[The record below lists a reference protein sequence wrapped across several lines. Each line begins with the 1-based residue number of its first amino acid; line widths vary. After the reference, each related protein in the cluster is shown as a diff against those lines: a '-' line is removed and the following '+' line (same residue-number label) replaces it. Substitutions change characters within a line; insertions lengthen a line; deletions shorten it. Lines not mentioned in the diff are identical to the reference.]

1 MKKILLSA
9 IALMGMVS
17 ANAQEATTPYILSQV
32 EANTYAVTMT
42 HDEITAAFDAQW
54 VADSWNMGAALPAG
68 TVMFENDDLV
78 ITAAVDKTPVYAEK
92 GKLSQ
97 IKQENP
103 GYTGYV
109 NAGSTLDQNNW
120 EEGITIQ
127 DIATVKAAN
136 QGIVAVTPK
145 KAGVLSFGVYAG
157 NNSREIGI
165 YKLATDDEK
174 AEGEFGAMIATNN
187 FRNDGENGTVENAP
201 AFVEA
206 QVEAGRQ
213 YALIAG
219 GNKNLCLHQIK
230 FVAQGGSVDGISSA
244 ETTTVKNITAIY
256 TLAGAQVSSLQDGV
270 NIVKY
275 SDGTSAKIVK

>member
-9 IALMGMVS
+9 IALMGMIS

-42 HDEITAAFDAQW
+42 NDEIGAAFDAQW
-54 VADSWNMGAALPAG
+54 VADAWNIGVALPAG

-78 ITAAVDKTPVYAEK
+78 ITAAVDKTPVYTAN
-92 GKLSQ
+92 GKISQ
-97 IKQENP
+97 IKKENA

-109 NAGSTLDQNNW
+109 NAGSTLAQNNW
-120 EEGITIQ
+120 EDITIQ
-127 DIATVKAAN
+127 DIAEVKAN
-136 QGIVAVTPK
+136 NHGIVAVTPK

-174 AEGEFGAMIATNN
+174 AEGEFGAMIAMNN

-213 YALIAG
+213 YALMAG

-230 FVAQGGSVDGISSA
+230 FVAQGGSVNGISSA

-256 TLAGAQVSSLQDGV
+256 TLAGAQVNSLQNGV

>member
-1 MKKILLSA
+1 M
-9 IALMGMVS
+9 
-17 ANAQEATTPYILSQV
+17 
-32 EANTYAVTMT
+32 
-42 HDEITAAFDAQW
+42 
-54 VADSWNMGAALPAG
+54 
-68 TVMFENDDLV
+68 
-78 ITAAVDKTPVYAEK
+78 
-92 GKLSQ
+92 
-97 IKQENP
+97 
-103 GYTGYV
+103 

-174 AEGEFGAMIATNN
+174 AEGEFGAMIAMNN

>member
-17 ANAQEATTPYILSQV
+17 ASAQEATTPYILSQV

-42 HDEITAAFDAQW
+42 NDEITAAFDAQW
-54 VADSWNMGAALPAG
+54 VADAWNIGAALPAG

-78 ITAAVDKTPVYAEK
+78 ITAAVDKTPVYTAN

-97 IKQENP
+97 IKKENP

-109 NAGSTLDQNNW
+109 NAGSTLAQNNW

-127 DIATVKAAN
+127 DIAEVKASN
-136 QGIVAVTPK
+136 HGIVAVTPK

-174 AEGEFGAMIATNN
+174 AEGELSQRT
-187 FRNDGENGTVENAP
+187 
-201 AFVEA
+201 
-206 QVEAGRQ
+206 
-213 YALIAG
+213 
-219 GNKNLCLHQIK
+219 
-230 FVAQGGSVDGISSA
+230 
-244 ETTTVKNITAIY
+244 
-256 TLAGAQVSSLQDGV
+256 
-270 NIVKY
+270 
-275 SDGTSAKIVK
+275 TSATMVRTEPLRTLLLSLRLR

>member
-9 IALMGMVS
+9 IALMGMIS

-42 HDEITAAFDAQW
+42 NDEIGAAFDAQW
-54 VADSWNMGAALPAG
+54 VADAWNIGVALPAG

-78 ITAAVDKTPVYAEK
+78 ITAAVDKTPVYTAN
-92 GKLSQ
+92 GKISQ
-97 IKQENP
+97 IKKENA

-109 NAGSTLDQNNW
+109 NVGSTLAQNNW
-120 EEGITIQ
+120 EDITIQ
-127 DIATVKAAN
+127 DIAEVKAN
-136 QGIVAVTPK
+136 NHGIVAVTPK

-174 AEGEFGAMIATNN
+174 AEGEFGAMIAMNN

-213 YALIAG
+213 YALMAG

-244 ETTTVKNITAIY
+244 ETTTVKNIAAIY

>member
-54 VADSWNMGAALPAG
+54 VADAWNMGAALPAG

-78 ITAAVDKTPVYAEK
+78 ITAAVDKTPVYTEK

-127 DIATVKAAN
+127 DIARLKPPTRVSL
-136 QGIVAVTPK
+136 P
-145 KAGVLSFGVYAG
+145 LHL
-157 NNSREIGI
+157 R
-165 YKLATDDEK
+165 
-174 AEGEFGAMIATNN
+174 
-187 FRNDGENGTVENAP
+187 R
-201 AFVEA
+201 
-206 QVEAGRQ
+206 QV
-213 YALIAG
+213 
-219 GNKNLCLHQIK
+219 C
-230 FVAQGGSVDGISSA
+230 
-244 ETTTVKNITAIY
+244 
-256 TLAGAQVSSLQDGV
+256 
-270 NIVKY
+270 
-275 SDGTSAKIVK
+275 